1 MVGDEIIGQKGCSMQ
16 STIAVMY
23 KSLSS
28 VCVVG
33 ERVQCMVNHNNY
45 V

>member
-1 MVGDEIIGQKGCSMQ
+1 MVGDERIGQKACSMQ

-28 VCVVG
+28 VCVCGRG
-33 ERVQCMVNHNNY
+33 EGIVYGQP
-45 V
+45 